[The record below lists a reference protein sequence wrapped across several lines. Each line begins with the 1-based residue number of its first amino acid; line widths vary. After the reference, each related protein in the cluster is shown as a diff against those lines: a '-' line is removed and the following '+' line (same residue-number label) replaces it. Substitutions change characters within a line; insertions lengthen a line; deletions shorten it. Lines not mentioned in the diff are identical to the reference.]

1 VYNFRNSKIEASLI
15 VLAIDPG
22 SVTAGFAILQKDGRK
37 IHYIASGILKFNGK
51 DEFLHRVKDIYE
63 QTLGL
68 IDNYCPDEVA
78 LESLIFV
85 KSPSALI
92 KLAQSRG
99 AMLAALSQRYHE
111 KIYEYSPNLVKQ
123 TVTGHGHA
131 DKEGI
136 QKFLQQYL
144 GISQFKTHDESDAVA
159 IALCHLLNRGAIIS
173 LPQKNKKT
181 KNMGNG
187 LASALAHKIKEP
199 AV

>member
-1 VYNFRNSKIEASLI
+1 MI

-22 SVTAGFAILQKDGRK
+22 SVTAGYALLQKEGRK
-37 IHYIASGILKFNGK
+37 INYIASGILKFDKG
-51 DEFLHRVKDIYE
+51 DEFLHRVKDIYD
-63 QTLGL
+63 QTMGL
-68 IDNYCPDEVA
+68 MEKFEPDEIA

-99 AMLAALSQRYHE
+99 TMLAALSQTHHQ
-111 KIYEYSPNLVKQ
+111 KIYEYSPNLVKS
-123 TVTGHGHA
+123 TVAGHGHA

-136 QKFLQQYL
+136 QKVLAQIL
-144 GISQFKTHDESDAVA
+144 GITNFKTHDESDAVA
-159 IALCHLLNRGAIIS
+159 IALCHLLNRGTTMVVA
-173 LPQKNKKT
+173 PEKPKKM
-181 KNMGNG
+181 KKMGNG

>member
-1 VYNFRNSKIEASLI
+1 MI

-22 SVTAGFAILQKDGRK
+22 SVTAGYALLQKEGRK
-37 IHYIASGILKFNGK
+37 IHYLESGILKFNGK
-51 DEFLHRVKDIYE
+51 DEFLHRVKDIYD
-63 QTLGL
+63 QTLAL
-68 IDNYCPDEVA
+68 IEKHRPDEVA

-85 KSPSALI
+85 KSPTALI

-99 AMLAALSQRYHE
+99 AMLAALSQKYHE
-111 KIYEYSPNLVKQ
+111 KIFEYSPNLVKQ

-144 GISQFKTHDESDAVA
+144 GIKEFKTHDESDAVA
-159 IALCHLLNRGAIIS
+159 IALCHLLNRGAVIPLAPREKS
-173 LPQKNKKT
+173 KKV

-199 AV
+199 VA

>member
-1 VYNFRNSKIEASLI
+1 MI

-22 SVTAGFAILQKDGRK
+22 SVTAGFALLQKEGRK
-37 IHYIASGILKFNGK
+37 INYITSGILKFNGK
-51 DEFLHRVKDIYE
+51 DEFLHRVKDIYD
-63 QTLGL
+63 QTLAL
-68 IDNYCPDEVA
+68 INEHQPDEVA

-99 AMLAALSQRYHE
+99 TMLAAISQKYHE
-111 KIYEYSPNLVKQ
+111 KIFEYSPNLVKQ

-144 GISQFKTHDESDAVA
+144 GISEFKTHDESDAVA
-159 IALCHLLNRGAIIS
+159 VALCHLLNHGSVLS
-173 LPQKNKKT
+173 LPKKIKKS

-199 AV
+199 IL